1 MSYCNGK
8 GVFTLFVIVIHARQ
22 TLRFCHALL
31 GITLTCSLALTLAVC
46 SRAQAPTG
54 PWNPAVIP
62 TDRLQLSWWAD
73 RHKAVVE
80 AVRSHPDTPL
90 LLIGDSIINNYDK
103 QQPPDESF
111 LPTWRV
117 FYGPRKAMNLGF
129 SGDTTANVLWRIDHG
144 EVNGLHPKVAI
155 LLIGTNNTSP
165 TYNQTAEQVE
175 AGIDAIIA
183 DLERHLPDTQILLL
197 GILPSDIS
205 DSKTARDQAVNQYLA
220 ACYGENPRVTYLD
233 ISSIFYQH
241 GALNTSFF
249 YDPRL
254 PQPGKALHP
263 DTNGQRMMAEAI
275 EPTLAKLMGDTPRM
289 PLASMTDI
297 NTAVIPVPRLEL
309 DIYDWYAR
317 HNAELEAQKILK
329 PRVVLIG
336 DSITHFWDGPPDSF
350 PVNGPMAWRRAF
362 GSMPVLNMG
371 FGWDRTQN
379 VLWRLRQGEFQGLNP
394 QWVILAIGTNNL
406 TGTVNA
412 RANTPAEIVV
422 GIETIFR
429 EICKRS
435 PESRIVLMAILP
447 RGPQASDPLRKP
459 IQDTNR
465 LLAQRFAADPSVTYL
480 DIGALFLAPDGS
492 LPAALMPDGTHPSD
506 AGYQIWADAL
516 IKAGVK
522 P

>member
-1 MSYCNGK
+1 LK
-8 GVFTLFVIVIHARQ
+8 R
-22 TLRFCHALL
+22 
-31 GITLTCSLALTLAVC
+31 
-46 SRAQAPTG
+46 PT
-54 PWNPAVIP
+54 
-62 TDRLQLSWWAD
+62 S
-73 RHKAVVE
+73 
-80 AVRSHPDTPL
+80 TPIQL
-90 LLIGDSIINNYDK
+90 LLIGDSIINNYDR
-103 QQPPDESF
+103 QLPPDENFS
-111 LPTWRV
+111 PTWKE
-117 FYGPRKAMNLGF
+117 FYEPRKAINLGF
-129 SGDTTANVLWRIDHG
+129 SKDTTANVLWRITHE
-144 EVNGLHPKVAI
+144 EVDGLHPKVAI

-165 TYNQTAEQVE
+165 SHNQTAEQVE

-183 DLERHLPDTQILLL
+183 DLERRLPDTQILLL

-205 DSKTARDQAVNQYLA
+205 DSKTNRDHAINQYLA
-220 ACYGENPRVTYLD
+220 VCYGENARVSYLD
-233 ISSIFYQH
+233 ISSIFYKH
-241 GALNTSFF
+241 GALNTSLF

-254 PQPGKALHP
+254 PQHGTALHP

-275 EPTLAKLMGDTPRM
+275 EPTLAKLMGDTPRV

-317 HNAELEAQKILK
+317 HHAELEVQKSLK

-336 DSITHFWDGPPDSF
+336 DSITHFWGGPPSSV
-350 PVNGPMAWRRAF
+350 PVNGPMAWQRVF
-362 GSMPVLNMG
+362 GNMPVLNMG

-379 VLWRLRQGEFQGLNP
+379 ALWRLRQEEFQGLSP

-412 RANTPAEIVV
+412 RANAPAEIVD
-422 GIETIFR
+422 GIEAVCR
-429 EICKRS
+429 EIHKRS

-447 RGPQASDPLRKP
+447 RGSQANDPLRKP
-459 IQDTNR
+459 IQETNR
-465 LLAQRFAADPSVTYL
+465 LLAQRFAGDPTVTYL

-492 LPAALMPDGTHPSD
+492 LPTALMPDGTHPSD

-516 IKAGVK
+516 IKLGVK